1 MSEPIT
7 EHIDNNFNPIPQDLI
22 HEFAPVRME
31 VVDLMQ
37 RSEAMLST
45 MRFAQYDKVLGEA
58 DALKDKLSVLRKQH
72 IDRMQNDT
80 AASNM
85 KISLIYL
92 NVLQETQ
99 EFLSIMRHQLRAANR
114 FLN

>member
-1 MSEPIT
+1 M
-7 EHIDNNFNPIPQDLI
+7 
-22 HEFAPVRME
+22 
-31 VVDLMQ
+31 
-37 RSEAMLST
+37 
-45 MRFAQYDKVLGEA
+45 
-58 DALKDKLSVLRKQH
+58 LKDKLSVLRKQH

-114 FLN
+114 FLS